1 MYFALGTRVPFI
13 ISHSLISSV
22 VDVVDML
29 TIVDVS
35 LVSVIVR
42 GTRCLLNCFCGLPF
56 IFCFLHFFPLLC
68 LWPLLPLRPFLP
80 FHFRLPHLRPF
91 LLPLRHLLGNTGFGF
106 FLCFFGDLIFFSLFV
121 TPFMAPPLKE
131 KLYLTEIYTRY
142 LQYSIQY
149 NTCYLRKRHFLFIF
163 PVLLYTT
170 RT

>member
-13 ISHSLISSV
+13 ISHFLTSSV
-22 VDVVDML
+22 VDVDV

-42 GTRCLLNCFCGLPF
+42 GTKPLLNFFRGLPF
-56 IFCFLHFFPLLC
+56 IFWFLRFFPLLC

-106 FLCFFGDLIFFSLFV
+106 FCCFFGDLIFFSLFLFV
-121 TPFMAPPLKE
+121 TPFMAPPSNE
-131 KLYLTEIYTRY
+131 KLK
-142 LQYSIQY
+142 YSFAGWPWSPPY
-149 NTCYLRKRHFLFIF
+149 
-163 PVLLYTT
+163 
-170 RT
+170 